1 MCVLICGQQ
10 GEGLKVVRCED
21 CPQQQQKDD
30 RAVSKG
36 DTTASTKEGR
46 EHAKTPRP

>member
-10 GEGLKVVRCED
+10 GEGLKAVRCED

-36 DTTASTKEGR
+36 DTNSSNKRG
-46 EHAKTPRP
+46 P